1 TSLYMIPARYNNS
14 YEAYLADIENWVK
27 EDGNKYEFSPHFNVN
42 DYSAYANWSSKNGKD
57 LLALGVAGSRYGN
70 GIVDPKPTVENFISG
85 TMDAIGS
92 GSNPQNALNYERAQ
106 YESIQ
111 VWKQLVAANY
121 NCFSLCSESPNYLNG
136 SVNIQSKGYTG
147 SSTIPEETAGRM
159 FKVASRIGVALK
171 RSLEADAFNLHLAD
185 GTCAGQVVMHA
196 HLHVVPRFAE
206 DDFHWNWR
214 QKQYES
220 SAFADEV
227 QEKIC
232 KAFKLDV

>member
-1 TSLYMIPARYNNS
+1 MKDCIFCKIIAGEIPSRKI
-14 YEAYLADIENWVK
+14 YEDDKVYAFMDIGPINFGHTLVIPK
-27 EDGNKYEFSPHFNVN
+27 EHH
-42 DYSAYANWSSKNGKD
+42 
-57 LLALGVAGSRYGN
+57 
-70 GIVDPKPTVENFISG
+70 
-85 TMDAIGS
+85 
-92 GSNPQNALNYERAQ
+92 
-106 YESIQ
+106 
-111 VWKQLVAANY
+111 
-121 NCFSLCSESPNYLNG
+121 
-136 SVNIQSKGYTG
+136 TG